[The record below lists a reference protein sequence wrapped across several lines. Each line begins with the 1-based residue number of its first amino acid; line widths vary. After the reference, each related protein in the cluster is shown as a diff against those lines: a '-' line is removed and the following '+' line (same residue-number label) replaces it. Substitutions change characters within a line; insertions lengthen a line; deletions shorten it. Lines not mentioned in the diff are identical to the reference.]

1 MSSCSQCRDCG
12 RSLPND
18 DSRALTGSNS
28 WWWCRECMATI
39 CSTCHLMN
47 GHSEHR
53 GGEWNRQ
60 ELYRSCMQALEGRCS
75 TRSNI
80 AKEYSNHISEF
91 TTTLKCYLI
100 DQLHKKLE
108 ELNEPDRLLISRLNR
123 ALCELGDQQSTVL
136 SRPLYH
142 LPSPTRPA
150 HRVWTMCTKDPAGLE
165 KLISEV
171 CAMANIPYKEKET
184 EEKPCDVRFSTLPP
198 SLWNVDACALLLL
211 EQSEVDETAVAR
223 RRSVKPFNSMC
234 SINGFP
240 LYKSASSTA
249 TSLLS
254 ASSLPSPAL
263 PIADSPVT
271 QATTE
276 GPLSESTPRKSLLS
290 NGNLPSNSAHTQ
302 PPVDANVHVVRR
314 SSFRERSLP
323 SESDS
328 TVAPKEDSLNVSSP
342 LSIASST
349 CPSVASSIPAYPAD
363 TSFDSQDSRPI
374 SERTLSS
381 CDPSSS
387 STATV
392 GITDRNAEQLYHHFG
407 ENFLTRPIDVIAL
420 PNFDRQQQKLAV
432 SDSCGGVYITT
443 TSGQVLERLS
453 IKNSSASSL
462 ALDQS
467 NMRLLVSVMHAKG
480 RSIHSF
486 DLKNAFSKV
495 EIIQCPKEPKIEL
508 SRTRW
513 ITVSPRGEIFVV
525 SGDNNRSAIWMYN
538 RSRKG
543 WKTLKDSRKT
553 RYQYLCIAEDQAE
566 YRAVVL
572 LTCDA
577 AQNRLLL
584 FVVDHSGTLINEYDL
599 TKTYRLNEHIGNPAS
614 ALVDENGNLL
624 VLDYASGRLWILLSG
639 VKGIRRLKEIVFPRP
654 LGAQQALGM
663 AVCNDSVYVTCFN
676 RREVVSIRY
685 ICDGVFLPAFSP
697 GSRGA
702 QTLAQRRA
710 ISLPRPTGSSTRI

>member
-1 MSSCSQCRDCG
+1 
-12 RSLPND
+12 
-18 DSRALTGSNS
+18 
-28 WWWCRECMATI
+28 
-39 CSTCHLMN
+39 
-47 GHSEHR
+47 
-53 GGEWNRQ
+53 
-60 ELYRSCMQALEGRCS
+60 MQALEGRCS

-80 AKEYSNHISEF
+80 AKEYANHISEF
-91 TTTLKCYLI
+91 TTTLKCFLI

-171 CAMANIPYKEKET
+171 CEMANIPYKEKEV

-198 SLWNVDACALLLL
+198 SLWNVDTCALLLL
-211 EQSEVDETAVAR
+211 EQSEVDETAIAR
-223 RRSVKPFNSMC
+223 QRSSRPFNSMC

-240 LYKSASSTA
+240 LSKSASSTA
-249 TSLLS
+249 TSRLS
-254 ASSLPSPAL
+254 TPSLPSPTVSAVNN
-263 PIADSPVT
+263 P
-271 QATTE
+271 ATEPETNSLCE
-276 GPLSESTPRKSLLS
+276 LSPRKSMLS
-290 NGNLPSNSAHTQ
+290 NGNLPPNSVRTQ
-302 PPVDANVHVVRR
+302 PPVEANVHVVRR

-323 SESDS
+323 SESES
-328 TVAPKEDSLNVSSP
+328 NVILKEDNLNVSNP
-342 LSIASST
+342 HSIASST
-349 CPSVASSIPAYPAD
+349 CPSVASSIAPYPPD
-363 TSFDSQDSRPI
+363 TSFDSQDSRPL

-381 CDPSSS
+381 CGPSSS
-387 STATV
+387 STTTV
-392 GITDRNAEQLYHHFG
+392 GVTEQNTEEFYRRFG

-420 PNFDRQQQKLAV
+420 PVVEGQQQRLAI
-432 SDSCGGVYITT
+432 SDSCG
-443 TSGQVLERLS
+443 
-453 IKNSSASSL
+453 ASSL
-462 ALDQS
+462 AVDQS
-467 NMRLLVSVMHAKG
+467 SARLLVSVMHAKG

-486 DLKNAFSKV
+486 DIDSEFSKV
-495 EIIQCPKEPKIEL
+495 EVNVVSHLAIIKLSKGTFLRQSVLGAVSIDDAFDWIIISFEKNDSVEFIQVLQIIPCPKEPKIEL

-513 ITVSPRGEIFVV
+513 ITVSPRGEVFIV

-538 RSRKG
+538 RSRKRSLINAIDLGSTIVLKSTVEQYHFEKGRLMFKG

-584 FVVDHSGTLINEYDL
+584 FVVDQSGTLINEYDL
-599 TKTYRLNEHIGNPAS
+599 TKTYRLNDHIGNPAS

-624 VLDYASGRLWILLSG
+624 VLDYASGRLWVLLSG
-639 VKGIRRLKEIVFPRP
+639 VKGVRRLKEIIFPCP
-654 LGAQQALGM
+654 LGAQQALGL
-663 AVCNDSVYVTCFN
+663 AVCNDWVYVTCFN
-676 RREVVSIRY
+676 RREVVSVRY
-685 ICDGVFLPAFSP
+685 LCDRVFFPAFSS
-697 GSRGA
+697 GSRTA
-702 QTLAQRRA
+702 QTQAQRRA